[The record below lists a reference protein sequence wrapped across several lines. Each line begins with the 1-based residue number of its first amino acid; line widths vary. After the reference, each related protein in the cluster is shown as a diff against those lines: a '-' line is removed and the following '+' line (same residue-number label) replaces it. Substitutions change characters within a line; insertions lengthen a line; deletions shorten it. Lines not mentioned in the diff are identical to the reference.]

1 MPIKLRWQSIVLA
14 QNHNSMQRMDIIV
27 EDEFE
32 GLCAKHKWDIAG
44 LEEQRLKHYERQQ
57 QDFKALDKN
66 GDGCISKQEYG
77 AQ

>member
-1 MPIKLRWQSIVLA
+1 
-14 QNHNSMQRMDIIV
+14 MQ
-27 EDEFE
+27 
-32 GLCAKHKWDIAG
+32 GQGAKPDAKKPEYKEPNPG
-44 LEEQRLKHYERQQ
+44 PYRLRQQ

>member
-1 MPIKLRWQSIVLA
+1 MPIKLRWQSIVLV
-14 QNHNSMQRMDIIV
+14 QNHNSMQRLDIFV
-27 EDEFE
+27 EDESE
-32 GLCAKHKWDIAG
+32 GLCAKHKWDITG

-57 QDFKALDKN
+57 QDFKAVDKN

>member
-1 MPIKLRWQSIVLA
+1 MKSILA
-14 QNHNSMQRMDIIV
+14 FAITLALAAAGPAVAGMQ
-27 EDEFE
+27 
-32 GLCAKHKWDIAG
+32 GQGAKPDAKKPEYKEPNPG
-44 LEEQRLKHYERQQ
+44 PYRLRQQ